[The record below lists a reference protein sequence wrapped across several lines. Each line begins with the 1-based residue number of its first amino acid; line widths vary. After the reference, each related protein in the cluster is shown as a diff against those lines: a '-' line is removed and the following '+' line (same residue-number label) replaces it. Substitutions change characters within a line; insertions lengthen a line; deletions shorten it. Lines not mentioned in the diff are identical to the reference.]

1 MAASSHQHIPE
12 SGLPLPC
19 VLQRAVGLGHGERLD
34 HRLDPVPGREG
45 QHLGRFDRRPGLAAD
60 DRF

>member
-1 MAASSHQHIPE
+1 
-12 SGLPLPC
+12 